1 MRIFSKKSFALGD
14 GVTKNNPDG
23 VSIVTVPGTFQTI
36 PDYLVNDTMFK
47 AAKAE
52 GSILVVNDKN
62 DEAKAEATASE
73 GAVKD
78 LNAKSD
84 AEKFYE
90 ELKGKDREQT
100 LEIAEQY
107 GIKVAADTK
116 LGKIKQMIMTAYK
129 SAAAEAEEE
138 EESTEE

>member
-1 MRIFSKKSFALGD
+1 MRIFSKKSFALGE

-36 PDYLVNDTMFK
+36 PDYLVSDPMFK

-78 LNAKSD
+78 LNVKSD

-90 ELKGKDREQT
+90 ELKAKDRDQT

-116 LGKIKQMIMTAYK
+116 LGKIKQMIMSAYK
-129 SAAAEAEEE
+129 SAANE
-138 EESTEE
+138 TEEDTTSEE

>member
-1 MRIFSKKSFALGD
+1 MRIFSKKSFALGE

-36 PDYLVNDTMFK
+36 PDYLVNDPMFK

-78 LNAKSD
+78 LNVKSD

-90 ELKGKDREQT
+90 ELKAKDRDQT

-107 GIKVAADTK
+107 GIKVAADIK
-116 LGKIKQMIMTAYK
+116 LGKIKQMIMSAYK
-129 SAAAEAEEE
+129 SAANE
-138 EESTEE
+138 TEEDTTSEE

>member
-1 MRIFSKKSFALGD
+1 MRIFSKKSFALGE

-36 PDYLVNDTMFK
+36 PDYLANDPMFK

-129 SAAAEAEEE
+129 SAVAEAEEE

>member
-1 MRIFSKKSFALGD
+1 MRIFSKKSFALGE
-14 GVTKNNPDG
+14 GVTKSNPDG
-23 VSIVTVPGTFQTI
+23 VSIVTVPGTFQTV
-36 PDYLVNDTMFK
+36 PDYLVNDPMFK

-78 LNAKSD
+78 LNVKSD

-107 GIKVAADTK
+107 GVKVAADTK
-116 LGKIKQMIMTAYK
+116 LSKIKQMIMTAYK

>member
-1 MRIFSKKSFALGD
+1 MRIFSKKSFALGE

-36 PDYLVNDTMFK
+36 PDYLVNDPMFK
-47 AAKAE
+47 AAKVE

-62 DEAKAEATASE
+62 DEAKAEATANE
-73 GAVKD
+73 GNVKD
-78 LNAKSD
+78 LNVKSD

-90 ELKGKDREQT
+90 ELKAKDRDQT

-116 LGKIKQMIMTAYK
+116 LSKIKQMIMSAYK
-129 SAAAEAEEE
+129 SAANETEEE
-138 EESTEE
+138 TTSEE

>member
-1 MRIFSKKSFALGD
+1 MRIFSKKSFALGE

-23 VSIVTVPGTFQTI
+23 GSIVTVPGTFQTI
-36 PDYLVNDTMFK
+36 PDYLVNDPMFK

-90 ELKGKDREQT
+90 ELTSKDREQT

-116 LGKIKQMIMTAYK
+116 LGKIKQMIMSAYK
-129 SAAAEAEEE
+129 SAANETEEE

>member
-36 PDYLVNDTMFK
+36 PDYLVNDPMFK

-78 LNAKSD
+78 LNTKSD

-90 ELKGKDREQT
+90 ELKGKDRDQT

-107 GIKVAADTK
+107 GVKVAADTK
-116 LGKIKQMIMTAYK
+116 LSKIKQMIMTAYK

>member
-1 MRIFSKKSFALGD
+1 MRIFSKKSFALGE

-36 PDYLVNDTMFK
+36 PDYLVSDPMFK

-73 GAVKD
+73 GVVKD
-78 LNAKSD
+78 LNVKSD

-90 ELKGKDREQT
+90 ELKAKDRDQT

-116 LGKIKQMIMTAYK
+116 LGKIKQMIMSAYK

-138 EESTEE
+138 TTSEE

>member
-1 MRIFSKKSFALGD
+1 MRIFSKKSFALGE

-36 PDYLVNDTMFK
+36 PDYLVSDPMFK

-78 LNAKSD
+78 LNVKSD

-90 ELKGKDREQT
+90 ELKGKDRDQT

-129 SAAAEAEEE
+129 SAATEAEEE

>member
-1 MRIFSKKSFALGD
+1 MRIFSKKSFALGE

-36 PDYLVNDTMFK
+36 PDYLVNDPMFK

-62 DEAKAEATASE
+62 DEAKAEATASD

-78 LNAKSD
+78 LNVKSD

-90 ELKGKDREQT
+90 ELKAKDRDQT

-107 GIKVAADTK
+107 GIKVAADIK
-116 LGKIKQMIMTAYK
+116 LGKIKQMIMSAYK
-129 SAAAEAEEE
+129 SAANE
-138 EESTEE
+138 TEEDTTSEE

>member
-1 MRIFSKKSFALGD
+1 MRIFSKKSFALGE

-36 PDYLVNDTMFK
+36 PDYLINDPMFK

-78 LNAKSD
+78 LNVKSD

-90 ELKGKDREQT
+90 ELKGKDRDQT

-107 GIKVAADTK
+107 GVKVAADTK

-129 SAAAEAEEE
+129 SAAAEADEE

>member
-1 MRIFSKKSFALGD
+1 MRIFSKKSFALGE

-36 PDYLVNDTMFK
+36 PDYLVNDPMFK

-129 SAAAEAEEE
+129 SATAEAEEE